1 MSDSPNAGDRPDTAK
16 RLAVAVDIATAAGEL
31 TLSYFRKGV
40 AVETKSDNTPV
51 TIADREAEMLIRS
64 RLQQEFPG
72 DSVLG
77 EEHGFDERAGDT
89 WVIDPIDGTRSFIAG
104 VPIYAVLIACVA
116 GRYDGTEAIPAD
128 RVRLGVIHIPA
139 LDETVSAGR
148 GLGALWNDRP
158 CSVSTHEMIRECRF
172 GTSDFADLARREP
185 ALASAITRHAS
196 FSRTWGDAFGY
207 LLVATG
213 RLDAMVDPIVSPWD
227 IAPLPVILEEAGG
240 AYSDISGAR
249 VVSKSAV
256 ASNGRLHDELV
267 AAASG
272 ALD

>member
-1 MSDSPNAGDRPDTAK
+1 MNDSSSVGNRADISN
-16 RLAVAVDIATAAGEL
+16 RLAIAVDIANAAGEL
-31 TLSYFRKGV
+31 TLGYFRKGV
-40 AVETKSDNTPV
+40 FVETKSDNTPV
-51 TIADREAEMLIRS
+51 TIADREAEAMIRS
-64 RLQQEFPG
+64 RLRQEFPD

-77 EEHGFDERAGDT
+77 EELGFDEREGDT

-104 VPIYAVLIACVA
+104 VPIYAVLIACVT
-116 GRYDGTEAIPAD
+116 GRYDGTEAIPVN

-139 LDETVSAGR
+139 LAETVSAGR
-148 GLGALWNDRP
+148 GIGALWNNRP
-158 CSVSTHEMIRECRF
+158 CSVSSHATIRECRF

-185 ALASAITRHAS
+185 ALVSAITRNAS

-249 VVSKSAV
+249 VVGRSAV
-256 ASNGRLHDELV
+256 ASNGRMHDELV

-272 ALD
+272 VVD